1 MTLMG
6 SCRRRVLTKVARSG
20 LALLPVS
27 VAIALCQDVDQPIVP
42 YDRKLY
48 EHWTDAD
55 ADCLDTRQEVL
66 IAESQSSVKLDSTG
80 CRVLTGLWFDPYT
93 GQRVTDPSRLDIDH
107 LVPLAEAHRS
117 GADSWTPSQ
126 RRRFANDLMHT
137 DSLIAVTAASNRSK
151 GDSDPALWLPPNEG
165 FRCEY
170 VRRWV
175 IAKATWGLDMDPAE
189 REAVRGE
196 LWKCGVTSSQYP
208 AQSGSGPGPEL
219 SGNGNDAAASA
230 REEQSTVLG
239 VKAQNE
245 DTAIDSGTARPLE
258 IGTGYTTASANV
270 ARDPVSDPEA
280 TDAFCE
286 HLVRTPCIDV
296 NAAALETL
304 SCAKGLGSVKSQAI
318 IDYRTSYGP
327 FQKLGDLDD
336 VPGIGP
342 ATINSIRLS
351 GFCVGPQ
358 GDTEGLEPGDAPKH

>member
-1 MTLMG
+1 MTPMD
-6 SCRRRVLTKVARSG
+6 SCRRRVLTKATRSG
-20 LALLPVS
+20 LALLPLS

-55 ADCLDTRQEVL
+55 GDCLDTRQEVL
-66 IAESQSSVKLDSTG
+66 IAESQSPVTFDSTG
-80 CRVLTGLWFDPYT
+80 CHVLTGLWFDPYT

-107 LVPLAEAHRS
+107 LIPLSEAHRS

-126 RRRFANDLMHT
+126 RRRFANDLTHT

-151 GDSDPALWLPPNEG
+151 GDSDPARWLPPNER

-189 REAVRGE
+189 WEAVRGE
-196 LWKCGVTSSQYP
+196 LWKCGVTSSQY
-208 AQSGSGPGPEL
+208 AVEGGSRPSPTL
-219 SGNGNDAAASA
+219 SGIGNDVAAST
-230 REEQSTVLG
+230 REEQSSVSV
-239 VKAQNE
+239 VKTQDEN
-245 DTAIDSGTARPLE
+245 TAIDLATTGPLE
-258 IGTGYTTASANV
+258 IGTGYTTASVAV
-270 ARDPVSDPEA
+270 ARDLKSDPESD
-280 TDAFCE
+280 DAFCDQ
-286 HLVRTPCIDV
+286 LVRTPCVDM
-296 NAAALETL
+296 NSAALETL
-304 SCAKGLGSVKSQAI
+304 RCAKGLGSVKSQAI
-318 IDYRTSYGP
+318 IDYRTSNGP

-351 GFCVGPQ
+351 GFCVGTQ
-358 GDTEGLEPGDAPKH
+358 GDIESSEPDGTPKR

>member
-1 MTLMG
+1 MG
-6 SCRRRVLTKVARSG
+6 SCGRRVLSRAARSG

-27 VAIALCQDVDQPIVP
+27 VATALCQDVDQPIVP

-48 EHWTDAD
+48 EHWTDSD

-66 IAESQSSVKLDSTG
+66 IAESQSPVKLDSTG
-80 CRVLTGLWFDPYT
+80 CRVLTGLWFDQYT

-107 LVPLAEAHRS
+107 LIPLAEAHRS
-117 GADSWTPSQ
+117 GAGAWTPSQ
-126 RRRFANDLMHT
+126 RRRFANDLTHT
-137 DSLIAVTAASNRSK
+137 DSLIAVTAESNRSK

-196 LWKCGVTSSQYP
+196 LWKCGVATSQYP
-208 AQSGSGPGPEL
+208 AEGGSGPGPGL
-219 SGNGNDAAASA
+219 SGDGNDATAST
-230 REEQSTVLG
+230 RGEPSTVSRTKSQG
-239 VKAQNE
+239 E
-245 DTAIDSGTARPLE
+245 DTAIDSGTAGPLA
-258 IGTGYTTASANV
+258 IGTGYTPASAAV
-270 ARDPVSDPEA
+270 ARDPESDPEA
-280 TDAFCE
+280 ADAYCE
-286 HLVRTPCIDV
+286 QLVRTPCIDM

-318 IDYRTSYGP
+318 IDYRTSNGP

-358 GDTEGLEPGDAPKH
+358 DDTEGPERSVATER